1 MLLENINRPL
11 EIIVSSALFKIL
23 NYTIYIDFFFP
34 ENIRIVKENA
44 NYGQVKNKFI
54 KVLTL

>member
-11 EIIVSSALFKIL
+11 EIIVSSTLFKIL
-23 NYTIYIDFFFP
+23 NYSIYIDFFFP
-34 ENIRIVKENA
+34 VNIRIMKENA